1 MDAQAQ
7 FWYLLDMMADAD
19 PIQTYALYG
28 ERQRFPDI
36 VHVEQVKDRAEGLNW
51 TIAPHRHL
59 ELHQILVIHEGE
71 GQVTLDG
78 QPTRIVPPILVNLP
92 PGTVHSFRFS
102 TRTAGLVIT
111 LPRPEWLDLFSAAD
125 GLGSAFCMDAVD
137 AITAAA
143 EHLERAC
150 HDRSPLRPLR
160 LRAAVS
166 QLFLSILERPR
177 PGQTKGRSGDPR
189 VQRLFELI
197 ETQPNIGLSVVDCAQ
212 KLGLSQR
219 HLSRLCLAETGLPL
233 QALQHAAILREACR
247 LLAYTRLNVATVG
260 HRLGFDDPSY
270 FSRFFLRETGVSP
283 QVYRAK
289 FDG

>member
-1 MDAQAQ
+1 MDAQDQ
-7 FWYLLDMMADAD
+7 FWYLADMQADTD

-28 ERQRFPDI
+28 ERHRFPDS
-36 VHVEQVKDRAEGLNW
+36 VHVEAVSDRAEGLNW

-59 ELHQILVIHEGE
+59 ELHQILVMLAGE
-71 GQVTLDG
+71 GRVTLDG
-78 QPTRIVPPILVNLP
+78 QATRLVPPVLVNLP

-102 TRTAGLVIT
+102 AGTVGLVIT
-111 LPRPEWLDLFSAAD
+111 LPRPEWLDFFLAAD
-125 GLGSAFCMDAVD
+125 GLDSVFCMEAVG
-137 AITAAA
+137 AIIAAA
-143 EHLERAC
+143 EHLERVC
-150 HDRSPLRPLR
+150 HDRSPLRTLR

-166 QLFLSILERPR
+166 QLFLSTLEHPR
-177 PGQTKGRSGDPR
+177 PGETKGRSGDPR

-197 ETQPNIGLSVVDCAQ
+197 ETLPNVGLTAADCAQ

-233 QALQHAAILREACR
+233 QALQHAAIVREACR
-247 LLAYTRLNVATVG
+247 QLAYTRLNVATVG

-270 FSRFFLRETGVSP
+270 FSRFFLRQTGVSP
-283 QVYRAK
+283 QVYRAR